1 MRSIRVYADEWQAWA
16 AAAGERGVSELI
28 RDTMNRSVNRKRKK
42 G

>member
-16 AAAGERGVSELI
+16 EAAGEGKVSELI
-28 RDTMNRSVNRKRKK
+28 RDTMNRSIARKRKK